1 MASPQK
7 ENGYTPVANEILDKI
22 ITLKLNGTQ
31 YKIIILL
38 WRYTYG
44 FSRKEHELSETFVS
58 KATGVHK
65 SQIHKEMNR
74 LIEMKIVAVERE
86 STFSEPRL
94 LSFNKNY
101 DEWYQKDYLVS
112 NLLPP
117 IKNTTTSGIKNT
129 TTGGIKL
136 DTKDKQKAKNNIY
149 REVFD
154 YYNSLGL
161 VKTKQYTNSIAD
173 AIKKAEKAVGDL
185 DTLKELMARHAKAVQ
200 ISKNTEFAVR
210 KRNIQTFLTQKVG
223 KGAGQPFIYE
233 EYMEGGKKYSYY
245 LESEKP
251 QEPQLPNKK
260 VTLIR
265 GENSS

>member
-7 ENGYTPVANEILDKI
+7 ENGYTPIANEILDKI
-22 ITLKLNGTQ
+22 VTLKLNGTQ

-44 FSRKEHELSETFVS
+44 FSRKQHELSETFVA
-58 KATGVHK
+58 KATWVHK
-65 SQIHKEMNR
+65 TQIHKELNR

-86 STFSEPRL
+86 STFSAPRL

-101 DEWYQKDYLVS
+101 EEWYQKDYLVS
-112 NLLPP
+112 NSLPP
-117 IKNTTTSGIKNT
+117 TKPTTTSGIKST
-129 TTGGIKL
+129 TTSGSKL
-136 DTKDKQKAKNNIY
+136 ATKDKQKAKNNIY

-161 VKTKQYTNSIAD
+161 VKTKQYTDSIAD
-173 AIKKAEKAVGDL
+173 AIKKAEKAVGNL
-185 DTLKELMARHAKAVQ
+185 ESLKELMARHAKVVQ
-200 ISKNTEFAVR
+200 ISKDTGYAVR

-223 KGAGQPFIYE
+223 KGAGQPFLYE
-233 EYMEGGKKYSYY
+233 EYMEGGKKYNYY

-251 QEPQLPNKK
+251 EEPPLPFKK
-260 VTLIR
+260 VNIIR
-265 GENSS
+265 GQNTT